1 MDELESHWKVENAAW
16 HAALSLIN
24 TNGDLIEEFDVA
36 LKKFKKRK
44 SCSKASKEY
53 CAAKLKDAINVAS
66 HSIKFMRSRI
76 GTLPP
81 KPVRRY
87 ELLLDLAKELEA
99 KFPDANRSLHMTGCR
114 YVELHWDR

>member
-1 MDELESHWKVENAAW
+1 MDELEPHWKVDNAAW
-16 HAALSLIN
+16 DAALSMIS
-24 TNGDLIEEFDVA
+24 TKGDLIEEFDVA
-36 LKKFKKRK
+36 LNKFTKRK
-44 SCSKASKEY
+44 TCSKASKEY
-53 CAAKLKDAINVAS
+53 CAAKLKDAINVAQ
-66 HSIKFMRSRI
+66 HSIKFMRTRT

-99 KFPDANRSLHMTGCR
+99 KFPEANRSLHMAGCR

>member
-1 MDELESHWKVENAAW
+1 MDELESHWKVDNAAW
-16 HAALSLIN
+16 DAALSLIN
-24 TNGDLIEEFDVA
+24 TKGDLIEDFDVA
-36 LKKFKKRK
+36 LKKFMKRK
-44 SCSKASKEY
+44 SCRKASKKF
-53 CAAKLKDAINVAS
+53 CAAKLKGAINVAQ
-66 HSIKFMRSRI
+66 HSINFMRTRI

-99 KFPDANRSLHMTGCR
+99 KFPKEHKSLHMAGCR